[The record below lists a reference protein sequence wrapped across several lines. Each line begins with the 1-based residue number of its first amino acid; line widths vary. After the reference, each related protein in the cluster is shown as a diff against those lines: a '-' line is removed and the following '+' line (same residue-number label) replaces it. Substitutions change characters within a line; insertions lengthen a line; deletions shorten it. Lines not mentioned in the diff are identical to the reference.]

1 MESLIVA
8 TKNKHYPA
16 LSVAL
21 GRRSCFG
28 DESPTNTPQKP
39 DATTEK
45 HHFPLILFGE
55 NPDGD
60 RRDFQANFF
69 AKTYFPCL

>member
-8 TKNKHYPA
+8 TKNKHSLA
-16 LSVAL
+16 LPVAL

-28 DESPTNTPQKP
+28 DESPTEISQKT

-45 HHFPLILFGE
+45 SHFPLILLGE
-55 NPDGD
+55 KDDGGGW
-60 RRDFQANFF
+60 DF
-69 AKTYFPCL
+69 

>member
-1 MESLIVA
+1 MA
-8 TKNKHYPA
+8 TKNKHSLA
-16 LSVAL
+16 LPVAL

-28 DESPTNTPQKP
+28 DESPTKTPQKT

-45 HHFPLILFGE
+45 HHFPLILFRE
-55 NPDGD
+55 NDDGD

>member
-1 MESLIVA
+1 MA

-21 GRRSCFG
+21 GRRSRFG
-28 DESPTNTPQKP
+28 DESPTEISQKA

-45 HHFPLILFGE
+45 RHFPLILFGE
-55 NPDGD
+55 NDDGD

-69 AKTYFPCL
+69 EKRIFPVYK